1 MENIR
6 ALVKTE
12 LEQVKYIIKNSYEGL
27 ETSDLKEFLQSDSKY
42 VRSLLGILYLK
53 VHNID
58 INSDIIKLLSVAEL
72 IHNASL
78 LHDDV
83 IDESNIRRGQNT
95 IFNKSGAKLSILY
108 GDYLLSL
115 AVEKL
120 LQLNNKEIL
129 NIFLNA
135 TKDMSSAEILQFKM
149 RAKDITF
156 QDYINIVSG
165 KTASLFSAVLVS
177 LAILLGLD
185 TLKAEQFGKVFGIV
199 FQINN
204 DTSQASIENDKKNGV
219 RTINNILTVEKV
231 SALKDNYIEE
241 MKKIIFNFPESE
253 YKKGL
258 EDLIEL
264 L

>member
-12 LEQVKYIIKNSYEGL
+12 LEQVKFIIKNLRIEF

-42 VRSLLGILYLK
+42 IRSLLGILYLK

-108 GDYLLSL
+108 GDYILSL

-156 QDYINIVSG
+156 QDYINIV
-165 KTASLFSAVLVS
+165 
-177 LAILLGLD
+177 
-185 TLKAEQFGKVFGIV
+185 
-199 FQINN
+199 
-204 DTSQASIENDKKNGV
+204 
-219 RTINNILTVEKV
+219 
-231 SALKDNYIEE
+231 
-241 MKKIIFNFPESE
+241 
-253 YKKGL
+253 
-258 EDLIEL
+258 
-264 L
+264 